1 MIKKFLLAEKV
12 FVVIALLI
20 FTGAWVPI
28 LYEILSGRSA
38 ADATDGIPAIQA
50 SFYVIYA
57 VTFLLIYL
65 RWKIFFYGVTKGKLL
80 LIIALIALASVFWSD
95 VPAVTLRRS
104 SAAFGTT
111 LFGMYFGTRYTLKEQ
126 LHLLAW
132 AFGIAALSS
141 LLFTLA
147 FPAYGIKAVHGGA
160 WRGVFLHKNPFGMIM
175 CTSAIV
181 FLLVAMSSYKY
192 RYLMWASFGLSV
204 SLVVL
209 STAKTPLV
217 LLLTLLV
224 LLPLYT
230 ALRWNFSWMVLFFIV
245 VVIVFGCLAILFFSS
260 WETIL
265 TLMGK
270 DATLTGRTGVWEA
283 VVVMIQERPWLGY
296 GYSGFWLGLDG
307 ASAYVWYATG
317 WSVPYAHNGILDL
330 WLDLGLLGVLLYFIS
345 FLSSCFQAVIWVRST
360 KTANGLWPLI
370 LLTLSL
376 LSNLS
381 ESTILKPNNI
391 YWVLYVAVTLSTSV
405 WSIKDN
411 QA

>member
-1 MIKKFLLAEKV
+1 MIKKLLLAEKL

-20 FTGAWVPI
+20 FTGAWVPT
-28 LYEILSGRSA
+28 LYEIISGRSA
-38 ADATDGIPAIQA
+38 ADAAEGIPAIQA
-50 SFYVIYA
+50 FFYIIYL
-57 VTFLLIYL
+57 VTLLLICL
-65 RWKIFFYGVTKGKLL
+65 RWKFFFYGITKGKLL
-80 LIIALIALASVFWSD
+80 LIISLIALASVLWSD
-95 VPAVTLRRS
+95 VPPLTLRRS

-147 FPAYGIKAVHGGA
+147 FPAYGIKAAHGGA

-175 CTSAIV
+175 STSTLV

-192 RYLMWASFGLSV
+192 RYLMWAGCGLSV
-204 SLVVL
+204 SLLLL
-209 STAKTPLV
+209 SAAKTPLV

-224 LLPLYT
+224 LLPLYI

-245 VVIVFGCLAILFFSS
+245 VVIVFGCLANLFIGS

-265 TLMGK
+265 TVMGK

-283 VVVMIQERPWLGY
+283 VLVMIQERPWLGY

-307 ASAYVWYATG
+307 ASAYVLRVTG
-317 WSVPYAHNGILDL
+317 WDVPYAHNGILDL
-330 WLDLGLLGVLLYFIS
+330 WLDLGLLGVLVYFIS
-345 FLSSCFQAVIWVRST
+345 FLASCFRAVIWVGWT
-360 KTANGLWPLI
+360 KTAYGLWPLI
-370 LLTLSL
+370 VLTFSL
-376 LSNLS
+376 LSNLT

-391 YWVLYVAVTLSTSV
+391 YWVLYVAVTLSTSM
-405 WSIKDN
+405 WTIKDSE
-411 QA
+411 A